1 MSMLK
6 TNSEIANIQ
15 PAPDPA
21 ESGTA
26 VVFRGDGEPDSPR
39 RTLERL
45 AEIDA
50 GPGFESDSYSL
61 GGSVAALE
69 RYFADALGKEAAIFM
84 PTGTLANHLAVR
96 ALCGGKPRAIVPE
109 QSHLYHDSG
118 DCVQCLS
125 SINLIPLAKGR
136 PGFTLEEL
144 REAVSESVS
153 GRVASPVG
161 AMMIESPVR
170 RQQGRTVPY
179 QDMKAMTGYWPLPG
193 HPHPSR
199 RRSAL
204 HDVRRIGHLA
214 QRVRRPLR
222 HGIRPPCTNTSERPS
237 ARSWPETPGGL
248 TACTTPAVCSAAA
261 SPTPAWQPPWH
272 CTAHKALKNASRP
285 RWKRGR
291 SLFKSLS
298 GLDGIQVTEFENGS
312 NIFPMSLDDEVDA
325 EAMADALRRNDVHVY
340 PLENPE
346 SGFHPDRQH
355 HHPPPAQRHHSGRFP
370 SKPSGNLNHHGR
382 QIPGCPEGQGRGC
395 AKIYSRPGGSVGTG
409 RRA

>member
-6 TNSEIANIQ
+6 TNSETTVVQ

-21 ESGTA
+21 DSGTA
-26 VVFRGDGEPDSPR
+26 VVFRGDGEPDSPSR
-39 RTLERL
+39 LLERL
-45 AEIDA
+45 AAIES

-109 QSHLYHDSG
+109 QSHLHHDSG
-118 DCVQCLS
+118 DCVQRLS

-144 REAVSESVS
+144 QEAVSESIS
-153 GRVASPVG
+153 GRVVSPVG

-179 QDMKAMTGYWPLPG
+179 QDMKAMTDYCRSQGIRTHLDGARLYMMSAASGISPREYAALFDTVYVSLYKYFGAPFG
-193 HPHPSR
+193 AVLAGDSR
-199 RRSAL
+199 WIDGMYHTRRMFGGGLSHACLAAALAL
-204 HDVRRIGHLA
+204 HGA
-214 QRVRRPLR
+214 Q
-222 HGIRPPCTNTSERPS
+222 GFEERFQ
-237 ARSWPETPGGL
+237 
-248 TACTTPAVCSAAA
+248 TAME
-261 SPTPAWQPPWH
+261 
-272 CTAHKALKNASRP
+272 K
-285 RWKRGR
+285 GR

-298 GLDGIQVTEFENGS
+298 GLDGIQVTEFEHGS

-325 EAMADALRRNDVHVY
+325 EAMADALRRSDVHVY

-346 SGFHPDRQH
+346 SGFTLTVNTTILRQ
-355 HHPPPAQRHHSGRFP
+355 PNETIRDAFREALQ
-370 SKPSGNLNHHGR
+370 
-382 QIPGCPEGQGRGC
+382 E
-395 AKIYSRPGGSVGTG
+395 SRSP
-409 RRA
+409 R